1 MLTSVNTITDVLIQ
15 KDAST
20 KLEIFFAFAK
30 MAGLANFAIKV
41 SLEKSDEKF
50 SGFEFSKNFST

>member
-1 MLTSVNTITDVLIQ
+1 MLTSVNTITDVSIQ

-20 KLEIFFAFAK
+20 KLEISYVFAK
-30 MAGLANFAIKV
+30 MAGLANFATKV
-41 SLEKSDEKF
+41 SLDKKI